1 MPDIQSNAFGE
12 TRLLVL
18 KENKKQSLDTCTT
31 NANIGL
37 LISSKDQSHQS
48 PTITVVRHSLH
59 CPSCRIMLLTISHMK
74 RSGFTWFHPL
84 QDGVRVTAGSESVE
98 LTAGEALG
106 VDFCLEVSAAAARES
121 EKENDL
127 TQTIHV
133 WNSYQCHPH

>member
-1 MPDIQSNAFGE
+1 
-12 TRLLVL
+12 
-18 KENKKQSLDTCTT
+18 
-31 NANIGL
+31 
-37 LISSKDQSHQS
+37 
-48 PTITVVRHSLH
+48 
-59 CPSCRIMLLTISHMK
+59 MLLTISHMK